1 MVRNNVLEG
10 KLDTMG
16 STGKKRLIVVLGMH
30 RSGTSAI
37 TRGLQVMGI
46 DLGNHL
52 IPAMEGVNE
61 KGFWEDSDINAFN
74 NELLN
79 SFGSDW
85 HHVAPIKSS
94 DIETLLKS
102 CYFTRAVELLRQKV
116 DKNTIFGFKDP
127 RVAKLLPFWKEVFT
141 YCQFDTR
148 CILVIRHPLSVTKSL
163 NKRDSFDAEKSYLL
177 WLGHVIESLSGSMGL
192 QRVLVDYDKLMKSP
206 ELEIERI
213 SRQLDFKVDYDELHN
228 YTVQFLDKALQH
240 TIHDLSELSLDKACP
255 LLVQEIYT
263 KLLEVSSGEMN
274 LDDPVLCRLIEQWVE
289 EFQRLKPALALVDRY
304 FSKNLV
310 NNQIIAEYSEQI
322 NQAVAEREAA
332 VIEKDAAIAEKDA
345 AIAERDAAIAERD
358 AALARVNIVLSSKS
372 WRITRPLRTF
382 KKWLKSSRSAPDS
395 MAS

>member
-1 MVRNNVLEG
+1 MIRNNVLEAE
-10 KLDTMG
+10 LDPMEN
-16 STGKKRLIVVLGMH
+16 TGKKRLIVVLGMH

-46 DLGNHL
+46 DLGNNL
-52 IPAMEGVNE
+52 MPAMEGVND
-61 KGFWEDSDINAFN
+61 KGFWEDLDINALN
-74 NELLN
+74 NELL
-79 SFGSDW
+79 SSLESDW

-192 QRVLVDYDKLMKSP
+192 QRVLVDYDKLMNSP
-206 ELEIERI
+206 EFEIDRI

-228 YTVQFLDKALQH
+228 YAVQFLDKVLQH
-240 TIHDLSELSLDKACP
+240 TIHDLSELSLDEACP
-255 LLVQEIYT
+255 LLVHEIYT
-263 KLLEVSSGEMN
+263 TLLKVASDKIN
-274 LDDPVLCRLIEQWVE
+274 LDDPVLCHQTEQWIE
-289 EFQRLKPALALVDRY
+289 EFQRLKPALALIDRY
-304 FSKNLV
+304 FSKNVV
-310 NNQIIAEYSEQI
+310 NNRIISECNEHIKHI
-322 NQAVAEREAA
+322 NQAVTERKAA
-332 VIEKDAAIAEKDA
+332 VIEKDAAITERDA
-345 AIAERDAAIAERD
+345 AITERDAAIAERD
-358 AALARVNIVLSSKS
+358 AALARVNIVLNSKS
-372 WRITRPLRTF
+372 WRITRPLRVIARVIQYGQS
-382 KKWLKSSRSAPDS
+382 K
-395 MAS
+395 

>member
-1 MVRNNVLEG
+1 MVRNSVLEA
-10 KLDTMG
+10 KLDTME
-16 STGKKRLIVVLGMH
+16 SIGKKRLIVVLGMH

-46 DLGNHL
+46 DLGNNL
-52 IPAMEGVNE
+52 IPAVEGVND

-74 NELLN
+74 HELLISLGN
-79 SFGSDW
+79 DW

-192 QRVLVDYDKLMKSP
+192 QRALVDYDKLMKSP
-206 ELEIERI
+206 ELEIDRI

-228 YTVQFLDKALQH
+228 YAVQFLDKGLQH
-240 TIHDLSELSLDKACP
+240 TIHDLSELSLDDACP
-255 LLVQEIYT
+255 LLVHEIYT
-263 KLLEVSSGEMN
+263 KLLEVASGEMN
-274 LDDPVLCRLIEQWVE
+274 LDDPVLYRLTEQWVV

-304 FSKNLV
+304 FSKDLV
-310 NNQIIAEYSEQI
+310 NNQIIAKYSEQIKQI

-332 VIEKDAAIAEKDA
+332 VIEKDAAIAEKGA
-345 AIAERDAAIAERD
+345 AIAERDTAIAERD
-358 AALARVNIVLSSKS
+358 AALARVNIVLNSKS

-382 KKWLKSSRSAPDS
+382 KKWLKSSPSIP
-395 MAS
+395 